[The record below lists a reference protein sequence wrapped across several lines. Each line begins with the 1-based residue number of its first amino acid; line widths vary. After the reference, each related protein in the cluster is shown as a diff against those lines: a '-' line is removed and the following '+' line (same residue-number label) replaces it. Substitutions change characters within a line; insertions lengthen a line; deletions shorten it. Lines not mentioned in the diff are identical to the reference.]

1 MPSRRLPRRART
13 LRPWRTSLPALITL
27 CVASGAHAAAD
38 DRAPAAPAAAASS
51 ATPMPALPPTERE
64 LPAISVRASAT
75 ADPTVGYQPRTSSI
89 AGGDDRALKDI
100 PQSVAVVSSSV
111 MQDQQ
116 ARSLDDVLGNIS
128 GVTQTNTLGGTRDA
142 FIKRGFG
149 SNNDGSV
156 LVDGVRTPVLHSY
169 LATIDRVEVLKGPA
183 SLLYGMQDPGGVINL
198 VTRKPEDTFG
208 GSISASRTSHG
219 GSSAQFDLTGPL
231 GQPGQVAG
239 GTLAFRLTG
248 EYDTSRYWR
257 SFGRERD
264 ALIAPALSWH
274 DANTSIDVSYQYV
287 DYTTPFDRGTV
298 LVNGRP
304 DDALRYRRYEEAWAQ
319 SSGIQ
324 ETLRARIEHRF
335 SDAWRV
341 RATYGWG
348 RDRYAQNITR
358 ATAFNST
365 TGAMTR
371 SADANL
377 GRNDADQIATLGL
390 LGNLTL
396 AGMRHALYVGG
407 EYERQRSF
415 RGDTIRGA
423 ATRGFDLYDPVYGL
437 LAPGGT
443 VNAKQSDSLSKV
455 HTYSM
460 IVQDSVKLTDR
471 LTAVAGLRWEDWQ
484 QESGMGRP
492 FVFADRSHGNVW
504 LPQFGLAYALTPSL
518 TAYANVSRS
527 FKPNV
532 ASNVTS
538 PLAPE
543 FGRVLEAGLKFSLK
557 PGITGTLAAYQ
568 IDKRNVAVTVGDIT
582 STIGTARSRGI
593 ELDVAGQITRHL
605 SLIGSYAYTNA
616 NDRDSNTPLVN
627 VARHTG
633 SLFAVYDTALANLPG
648 RWRFGGGARLVGAR
662 PGDTANSFT
671 LPGYVTVDAFAA
683 YETTIGKFPTR
694 IQLNVKNL
702 LDKTYYPSSNSNLI
716 VAVGEPRLV
725 TLTTTVSF

>member
-1 MPSRRLPRRART
+1 MPVRRTPRRTRAF
-13 LRPWRTSLPALITL
+13 RPLHASLPALITF
-27 CVASGAHAAAD
+27 CVASGAHAAAGD
-38 DRAPAAPAAAASS
+38 TAGADAPPAAPA
-51 ATPMPALPPTERE
+51 LPT
-64 LPAISVRASAT
+64 INVNASAV
-75 ADPTVGYQPRTSSI
+75 ADPTIGYQPRITSI
-89 AGGDDRALKDI
+89 AGAQDTPLEKI

-198 VTRKPEDTFG
+198 VTRKPEHTFG
-208 GSISASRTSHG
+208 GSISAARTSHG
-219 GSSAQFDLTGPL
+219 GAGATFDFTGPL
-231 GQPGQVAG
+231 GKPGQVAG

-257 SFGRERD
+257 TFGRQRD

-287 DYTTPFDRGTV
+287 DYATPFDRGTA
-298 LVNGRP
+298 LVNGRL
-304 DDALRYRRYEEAWAQ
+304 DDSLRYRRYEEAWSQ

-324 ETLRARIEHRF
+324 ETFRARIEHRL
-335 SDAWRV
+335 SDAWRL

-348 RDRYAQNITR
+348 RDRYAQTITR
-358 ATAFNST
+358 ATSLNGA
-365 TGAMTR
+365 TGAMMR
-371 SADANL
+371 SSDANL
-377 GRNDADQIATLGL
+377 GRNDSDQIATLGL
-390 LGNLTL
+390 LGNVTL
-396 AGMRHALYVGG
+396 AGMKHALYVGG

-415 RGDTIRGA
+415 RGDTIRGK
-423 ATRGFDLYDPVYGL
+423 ATPGFNLFDPVYGL

-443 VNAKQSDSLSKV
+443 PNRAQSDSLSKV
-455 HTYSM
+455 HAYS
-460 IVQDSVKLTDR
+460 IVLQDSVNLTER

-492 FVFADRSHGNVW
+492 FVYADRSHGNVW
-504 LPQFGLAYALTPSL
+504 LPQFGLAYAITPSL

-527 FKPNV
+527 FKTNV
-532 ASNVTS
+532 SSNAAA

-543 FGRVLEAGLKFSLK
+543 SGRVVEAGLKF
-557 PGITGTLAAYQ
+557 GVARAITGTLAVYQ
-568 IDKRNVAVTVGDIT
+568 IDKRNVAVTVDNVT
-582 STIGTARSRGI
+582 STIGAARSRGV
-593 ELDVAGQITRHL
+593 ELDVAGQLTRHW
-605 SLIGSYAYTNA
+605 SVIGSYAYTNA
-616 NDRDSNTPLVN
+616 NDREANLPLIN

-648 RWRFGGGARLVGAR
+648 RWRFGGGARFVGAR
-662 PGDTANSFT
+662 PGDTANRFT

-694 IQLNVKNL
+694 FQLNVKNL

-725 TLTTTVSF
+725 TFTTTVSF

>member
-1 MPSRRLPRRART
+1 MPVRRTTRRARAF
-13 LRPWRTSLPALITL
+13 RPLHASLPTLITF
-27 CVASGAHAAAD
+27 CIASGAHAGTDDTAGAD
-38 DRAPAAPAAAASS
+38 APPAAPA
-51 ATPMPALPPTERE
+51 LPT
-64 LPAISVRASAT
+64 ISVNASAV
-75 ADPTVGYQPRTSSI
+75 ADPTIGYQPRTTSI
-89 AGGDDRALKDI
+89 AGAQDTPLEKI

-208 GSISASRTSHG
+208 GAISATRTSHG
-219 GSSAQFDLTGPL
+219 GAGATFDLTGPL
-231 GQPGQVAG
+231 GKPGQIAG

-257 SFGRERD
+257 TFGRQRD

-287 DYTTPFDRGTV
+287 DYTTPFDRGTA
-298 LVNGRP
+298 LVNGRL
-304 DDALRYRRYEEAWAQ
+304 DDSLRYRRYEEAWSQ

-324 ETLRARIEHRF
+324 ETFRARVEHRL
-335 SDAWRV
+335 SDAWRL

-348 RDRYAQNITR
+348 RDRYAQTITR
-358 ATAFNST
+358 ATSLNGA
-365 TGAMTR
+365 TGAMMR
-371 SADANL
+371 SSDANL
-377 GRNDADQIATLGL
+377 GRNDSDQIATLGL
-390 LGNLTL
+390 LGNVTL
-396 AGMRHALYVGG
+396 AGMKHALYVGG

-415 RGDTIRGA
+415 RGDTIRGK
-423 ATRGFDLYDPVYGL
+423 ATPGFNLFDPVYGL

-443 VNAKQSDSLSKV
+443 PNRAQSDSLSKV
-455 HTYSM
+455 HAYS
-460 IVQDSVKLTDR
+460 IVLQDSVNLTER

-492 FVFADRSHGNVW
+492 FVYADRSHGNVW
-504 LPQFGLAYALTPSL
+504 LPQFGLAYAITPSL

-527 FKPNV
+527 FKTNV
-532 ASNVTS
+532 SSNAAA

-543 FGRVLEAGLKFSLK
+543 SGRVVEAGLKFSVARA
-557 PGITGTLAAYQ
+557 ITGTLAVYQ
-568 IDKRNVAVTVGDIT
+568 IDKRNVAVTVDNVT
-582 STIGTARSRGI
+582 STIGAARSRGV
-593 ELDVAGQITRHL
+593 ELDVAGQLTRHW
-605 SLIGSYAYTNA
+605 SVIGSYAYTNA
-616 NDRDSNTPLVN
+616 NDREANLPLIN

-648 RWRFGGGARLVGAR
+648 RWRFGGGARFVGAR
-662 PGDTANSFT
+662 PGDTANRFT

-694 IQLNVKNL
+694 FQLNVKNL

-725 TLTTTVSF
+725 TFTTTVSF

>member
-1 MPSRRLPRRART
+1 MPSRRTPRRART

-27 CVASGAHAAAD
+27 CVASGTHASAAERAD
-38 DRAPAAPAAAASS
+38 DERVAAAS
-51 ATPMPALPPTERE
+51 TPAPPAARE
-64 LPAISVRASAT
+64 LPAISVSASAT
-75 ADPTVGYQPRTSSI
+75 ADPTVGYQPRTTSI
-89 AGGDDRALKDI
+89 AGGDTRSIKEI

-116 ARSLDDVLGNIS
+116 ARTLDDVLGNIS

-219 GSSAQFDLTGPL
+219 GSSATFDLTGPV
-231 GQPGQVAG
+231 GHPGQVAG

-248 EYDTSRYWR
+248 QYDTSRYWR
-257 SFGRERD
+257 SFGRQRD

-298 LVNGRP
+298 LVNGQL
-304 DDALRYRRYEEAWAQ
+304 DDALRYRRYEEAWSQ
-319 SSGIQ
+319 STGIQ
-324 ETLRARIEHRF
+324 ETLRARVEHRF

-348 RDRYAQNITR
+348 RDRYDQYITR
-358 ATAFNST
+358 ATTFNST
-365 TGAMTR
+365 TGALTR
-371 SADANL
+371 SSDANL
-377 GRNDADQIATLGL
+377 GRNDSDQIATLGL
-390 LGNLTL
+390 LGNVTL
-396 AGMRHALYVGG
+396 AGMHHAIYIGG

-415 RGDTIRGA
+415 RGDTIRGK
-423 ATRGFDLYDPVYGL
+423 ATKGFNLYDPVYDL
-437 LAPGGT
+437 LAPGGIP
-443 VNAKQSDSLSKV
+443 NPKQSDSRSVV
-455 HTYSM
+455 HAYST

-471 LTAVAGLRWEDWQ
+471 LTAVGGLRWENWQ

-492 FVFADRSHGNVW
+492 FVFADRSRGTVW
-504 LPQFGLAYALTPSL
+504 LPQFGLAYALTPAL

-532 ASNVTS
+532 ATNVAA

-543 FGRVLEAGLKFSLK
+543 YGRVLEAGLKFSLK
-557 PGITGTLAAYQ
+557 QAITGTLAVYQ
-568 IDKRNVAVTVGDIT
+568 IDKRNVAVTVGDLT

-605 SLIGSYAYTNA
+605 SVIGSYAYTNA
-616 NDRDSNTPLVN
+616 TDRDSNTPLTN

-633 SLFAVYDTALANLPG
+633 SLFAVYDTAIANLPG
-648 RWRFGGGARLVGAR
+648 RWRFGGGARLVGTR
-662 PGDTANSFT
+662 SGDTANSFT

-694 IQLNVKNL
+694 FQLNVKNL
-702 LDKTYYPSSNSNLI
+702 LDKTYYPSSNNNLI
-716 VAVGEPRLV
+716 IAVGEPRLV

>member
-1 MPSRRLPRRART
+1 MPSRRTPRRART
-13 LRPWRTSLPALITL
+13 LRPWRASLPALITL
-27 CVASGAHAAAD
+27 CVASGAHADAEPAQAAS
-38 DRAPAAPAAAASS
+38 APAPASVS
-51 ATPMPALPPTERE
+51 PPERE
-64 LPAISVRASAT
+64 LPTISVNASAA

-89 AGGDDRALKDI
+89 AGGDARPIKEI
-100 PQSVAVVSSSV
+100 PQAVAVVSSSV

-128 GVTQTNTLGGTRDA
+128 GITQTNTLGGTRDA

-198 VTRKPEDTFG
+198 ITRKPEDTFG

-231 GQPGQVAG
+231 GKPGQVAG

-257 SFGRERD
+257 SFGRERN

-287 DYTTPFDRGTV
+287 DYTMPFDRGTV
-298 LVNGRP
+298 LVNGHP
-304 DDALRYRRYEEAWAQ
+304 DDALRYRRYDEPWAQ

-324 ETLRARIEHRF
+324 ETLRARVEHRF

-348 RDRYAQNITR
+348 RDRYDQYIAR
-358 ATAFNST
+358 GTAFNSA

-371 SADANL
+371 TADANL
-377 GRNDADQIATLGL
+377 GRNDSDQIATLGL

-396 AGMRHALYVGG
+396 AGMNHALYIGG

-415 RGDTIRGA
+415 RGDTIRGKA
-423 ATRGFDLYDPVYGL
+423 IKGFDLYDPVYGL

-443 VNAKQSDSLSKV
+443 PSAKQSDSLSKV

-460 IVQDSVKLTDR
+460 IVQDSVKITDR
-471 LTAVAGLRWEDWQ
+471 LTAVGGLRWEDWQ

-492 FVFADRSHGNVW
+492 FAFADRSHGNVW

-527 FKPNV
+527 FKANV

-543 FGRVLEAGLKFSLK
+543 FGRVLEAGLKFNLK

-568 IDKRNVAVTVGDIT
+568 IDKRNVAVTVDDIT

-616 NDRDSNTPLVN
+616 NDRDSNTSLVN

-633 SLFAVYDTALANLPG
+633 SLFAVYDTAIANLPG

>member
-1 MPSRRLPRRART
+1 M
-13 LRPWRTSLPALITL
+13 RPWRTSLPALITL
-27 CVASGAHAAAD
+27 CVASNAHASTG
-38 DRAPAAPAAAASS
+38 DRTDTEPPATASIS
-51 ATPMPALPPTERE
+51 ATPAGRE
-64 LPAISVRASAT
+64 LPTISVNASA
-75 ADPTVGYQPRTSSI
+75 AVDPTIGYQPRTSSI
-89 AGGDDRALKDI
+89 AGGSDRPLKEI

-116 ARSLDDVLGNIS
+116 TRSLDDVLGNIS

-142 FIKRGFG
+142 FTKRGFG

-208 GSISASRTSHG
+208 GSLSASHTSHG

-231 GQPGQVAG
+231 GKPGQVAG

-257 SFGRERD
+257 SFGRQRD

-298 LVNGRP
+298 LVNGQL
-304 DDALRYRRYEEAWAQ
+304 DDALRYRRYEEAWSQ

-335 SDAWRV
+335 SDTWRM

-348 RDRYAQNITR
+348 RDRYDQTITR
-358 ATAFNST
+358 ATAFNSR
-365 TGAMTR
+365 TGALTR
-371 SADANL
+371 SSDANL
-377 GRNDADQIATLGL
+377 GRNDSDQIATLGL
-390 LGNLTL
+390 LGNVTL
-396 AGMRHALYVGG
+396 AGMNHALYIGG

-415 RGDTIRGA
+415 RGDTIRGK
-423 ATRGFDLYDPVYGL
+423 ATTGFNLYDPVYGL
-437 LAPGGT
+437 LAPGG
-443 VNAKQSDSLSKV
+443 VPNPKQSDSRSVV
-455 HTYSM
+455 HAYSM

-471 LTAVAGLRWEDWQ
+471 LTAVGGLRWEDWQ

-504 LPQFGLAYALTPSL
+504 LPQFGLAYALTPAL

-532 ASNVTS
+532 ASNVAA

-543 FGRVLEAGLKFSLK
+543 YGRVVEAGLKFSLN

-568 IDKRNVAVTVGDIT
+568 IDKRNVAVTVGDLT
-582 STIGTARSRGI
+582 STIGAARSRGI

-605 SLIGSYAYTNA
+605 SVIGSYAYTNA
-616 NDRDSNTPLVN
+616 TDRDSNTSLVN
-627 VARHTG
+627 VAHHTG
-633 SLFAVYDTALANLPG
+633 SLFAVYDTAIANLPG

-694 IQLNVKNL
+694 FQLNVKNL
-702 LDKTYYPSSNSNLI
+702 LDKTYYPSSNNNLI

>member
-1 MPSRRLPRRART
+1 MPVRRTTRRARAF
-13 LRPWRTSLPALITL
+13 RPLHASLPALITF
-27 CVASGAHAAAD
+27 CIASGAHAGTDDTAGAD
-38 DRAPAAPAAAASS
+38 APPAAPA
-51 ATPMPALPPTERE
+51 LPT
-64 LPAISVRASAT
+64 ISVNASAV
-75 ADPTVGYQPRTSSI
+75 ADPTIGYQPRTTSI
-89 AGGDDRALKDI
+89 AGAQDTPLEKI

-142 FIKRGFG
+142 LIKRGFG

-208 GSISASRTSHG
+208 GSISATRTSHG
-219 GSSAQFDLTGPL
+219 GAGATFDLTGPL
-231 GQPGQVAG
+231 GKPGQIAG

-257 SFGRERD
+257 TFGRQRD

-287 DYTTPFDRGTV
+287 DYTTPFDRGTA
-298 LVNGRP
+298 LVNGRL
-304 DDALRYRRYEEAWAQ
+304 DDSLRYRRYEEAWSQ

-324 ETLRARIEHRF
+324 ETFRARVEHRL
-335 SDAWRV
+335 SDAWRL

-348 RDRYAQNITR
+348 RDRYAQTITR
-358 ATAFNST
+358 ATSLNGA
-365 TGAMTR
+365 TGAMMR
-371 SADANL
+371 SSDANL
-377 GRNDADQIATLGL
+377 GRNDSDQIATLGL
-390 LGNLTL
+390 LGNVTL
-396 AGMRHALYVGG
+396 AGMKHALYVGG

-415 RGDTIRGA
+415 RGDTIRGK
-423 ATRGFDLYDPVYGL
+423 ATPGFNLFDPVYGG

-443 VNAKQSDSLSKV
+443 PSKTQSDSLSKV
-455 HTYSM
+455 HAYS
-460 IVQDSVKLTDR
+460 IVLQDSVNLTER

-492 FVFADRSHGNVW
+492 FVYADRSHGNVW
-504 LPQFGLAYALTPSL
+504 LPQFGLAYAITPSL

-527 FKPNV
+527 FKTNV
-532 ASNVTS
+532 SSNAAA

-543 FGRVLEAGLKFSLK
+543 SGRVVEAGLKFNVARA
-557 PGITGTLAAYQ
+557 ITGTLAVYQ
-568 IDKRNVAVTVGDIT
+568 IDKRNVAVTVDNVT
-582 STIGTARSRGI
+582 STIGAARSRGV
-593 ELDVAGQITRHL
+593 ELDVAGQLTRHW
-605 SLIGSYAYTNA
+605 SVIGSYAYTNA
-616 NDRDSNTPLVN
+616 NDREANLPLIN

-648 RWRFGGGARLVGAR
+648 RWRFGGGARFVGAR
-662 PGDTANSFT
+662 PGDTANRFT

-694 IQLNVKNL
+694 FQLNVKNL

-725 TLTTTVSF
+725 TFTTTVSF

>member
-1 MPSRRLPRRART
+1 MPVRRTPRRARAF
-13 LRPWRTSLPALITL
+13 RPLHASLPALITF
-27 CVASGAHAAAD
+27 CIASGAHAGTDDTAGAD
-38 DRAPAAPAAAASS
+38 APPAAPA
-51 ATPMPALPPTERE
+51 LPT
-64 LPAISVRASAT
+64 ISVNASAV
-75 ADPTVGYQPRTSSI
+75 ADPTIGYQPRTTSI
-89 AGGDDRALKDI
+89 AGAQDTPLEKI

-208 GSISASRTSHG
+208 GAISATRTSHG
-219 GSSAQFDLTGPL
+219 GAGATFDLTGPL
-231 GQPGQVAG
+231 GKPGQVAG

-257 SFGRERD
+257 TFGRQRD

-287 DYTTPFDRGTV
+287 DYTTPFDRGTA
-298 LVNGRP
+298 LVNGRL
-304 DDALRYRRYEEAWAQ
+304 DDSLRYRRYEEAWSQ

-324 ETLRARIEHRF
+324 ETFRARVEHRL
-335 SDAWRV
+335 SDAWRL

-348 RDRYAQNITR
+348 RDRYAQTITR
-358 ATAFNST
+358 ATSLNGA
-365 TGAMTR
+365 TGAMMR
-371 SADANL
+371 SSDANL
-377 GRNDADQIATLGL
+377 GRNDSDQIATLGL
-390 LGNLTL
+390 LGNVTL
-396 AGMRHALYVGG
+396 AGMKHALYVGG

-415 RGDTIRGA
+415 RGDTIRGK
-423 ATRGFDLYDPVYGL
+423 ATPGFNLFDPVYGL

-443 VNAKQSDSLSKV
+443 PSKTQSDSLSKV
-455 HTYSM
+455 HAYS
-460 IVQDSVKLTDR
+460 IVLQDSVNLTER

-492 FVFADRSHGNVW
+492 FVYADRSHGNVW
-504 LPQFGLAYALTPSL
+504 LPQFGLAYAITPSL

-527 FKPNV
+527 FKTNV
-532 ASNVTS
+532 SSNAAA

-543 FGRVLEAGLKFSLK
+543 SGRVVEAGLKFNVARA
-557 PGITGTLAAYQ
+557 ITGTLAVYQ
-568 IDKRNVAVTVGDIT
+568 IDKRNVAVTVDNVT
-582 STIGTARSRGI
+582 STIGAARSRGV
-593 ELDVAGQITRHL
+593 ELDVAGQLTRHW
-605 SLIGSYAYTNA
+605 SVIGSYAYTNA
-616 NDRDSNTPLVN
+616 NDREANLPLIN

-648 RWRFGGGARLVGAR
+648 RWRFGGGARFVGAR
-662 PGDTANSFT
+662 PGDTANRFT

-694 IQLNVKNL
+694 FQLNVKNL

-725 TLTTTVSF
+725 TFTTTVSF

>member
-1 MPSRRLPRRART
+1 MPVRRTPRRTRAF
-13 LRPWRTSLPALITL
+13 RPLHASLPTLITF
-27 CVASGAHAAAD
+27 CIASGAHAATDDTAGAD
-38 DRAPAAPAAAASS
+38 APPAAPA
-51 ATPMPALPPTERE
+51 LPT
-64 LPAISVRASAT
+64 INVNASAV
-75 ADPTVGYQPRTSSI
+75 ADPTIGYQPRTTSI
-89 AGGDDRALKDI
+89 AGAQDTPLEKI

-208 GSISASRTSHG
+208 GSISATRTSHG
-219 GSSAQFDLTGPL
+219 GAGATFDLTGPL
-231 GQPGQVAG
+231 GKPGQVAG

-257 SFGRERD
+257 TFGRQRD

-287 DYTTPFDRGTV
+287 DYTTPFDRGTA
-298 LVNGRP
+298 LVNGRL
-304 DDALRYRRYEEAWAQ
+304 DDSLRYRRYEEAWSQ

-324 ETLRARIEHRF
+324 ETFRARVEHRL
-335 SDAWRV
+335 SDAWRL

-348 RDRYAQNITR
+348 RDRYAQTITR
-358 ATAFNST
+358 ATSLNGA
-365 TGAMTR
+365 TGAMMR
-371 SADANL
+371 SSDANL
-377 GRNDADQIATLGL
+377 GRNDSDQIATLGL
-390 LGNLTL
+390 LGNVTL
-396 AGMRHALYVGG
+396 AGMKHALYVGG

-415 RGDTIRGA
+415 RGDTIRGKA
-423 ATRGFDLYDPVYGL
+423 APGFNLFDPVYDL

-443 VNAKQSDSLSKV
+443 PSKTQSDSLSKV
-455 HTYSM
+455 HAYS
-460 IVQDSVKLTDR
+460 IVLQDSVNLTER

-492 FVFADRSHGNVW
+492 FVYADRSHGNVW
-504 LPQFGLAYALTPSL
+504 LPQFGLAYAITPSL

-527 FKPNV
+527 FKTNV
-532 ASNVTS
+532 SSNAAA

-543 FGRVLEAGLKFSLK
+543 SGRVVEAGLKFSVARA
-557 PGITGTLAAYQ
+557 ITGTLAVYQ
-568 IDKRNVAVTVGDIT
+568 IDKRNVAVTIDNVT
-582 STIGTARSRGI
+582 STIGAARSRGV
-593 ELDVAGQITRHL
+593 ELDVAGQLTRHW
-605 SLIGSYAYTNA
+605 SVIGSYAYTNA
-616 NDRDSNTPLVN
+616 NDREANLPLIN

-648 RWRFGGGARLVGAR
+648 RWRFGGGARFVGAR
-662 PGDTANSFT
+662 PGDTANRFT

-694 IQLNVKNL
+694 FQLNVKNL

-725 TLTTTVSF
+725 TFTTTVSF

>member
-1 MPSRRLPRRART
+1 MPVRRTTRRARAF
-13 LRPWRTSLPALITL
+13 RPLHASLPTLITF
-27 CVASGAHAAAD
+27 CIASGAHAGTDDTAGAD
-38 DRAPAAPAAAASS
+38 APPAAPA
-51 ATPMPALPPTERE
+51 LPT
-64 LPAISVRASAT
+64 ISVNASAV
-75 ADPTVGYQPRTSSI
+75 ADPTIGYQPRTTSI
-89 AGGDDRALKDI
+89 AGAQDTPLEKI

-208 GSISASRTSHG
+208 GAISATRTSHG
-219 GSSAQFDLTGPL
+219 GAGATFDLTGPL
-231 GQPGQVAG
+231 GKPGQVAG

-257 SFGRERD
+257 TFGRQRD

-287 DYTTPFDRGTV
+287 DYTTPFDRGTA
-298 LVNGRP
+298 LVNGRL
-304 DDALRYRRYEEAWAQ
+304 DDSLRYRRYEEAWSQ

-324 ETLRARIEHRF
+324 ETFRARVEHRL
-335 SDAWRV
+335 SDAWRL

-348 RDRYAQNITR
+348 RDRYAQTITR
-358 ATAFNST
+358 ATSLNGA
-365 TGAMTR
+365 TGAMMR
-371 SADANL
+371 SSDANL
-377 GRNDADQIATLGL
+377 GRNDSDQIATLGL
-390 LGNLTL
+390 LGNVTL
-396 AGMRHALYVGG
+396 AGMKHALYVGG

-415 RGDTIRGA
+415 RGDTMRGK
-423 ATRGFDLYDPVYGL
+423 ATPGFNLFDPVYGL

-443 VNAKQSDSLSKV
+443 PSKTQSDSLSKV
-455 HTYSM
+455 HAYS
-460 IVQDSVKLTDR
+460 IVLQDSVNLTER

-492 FVFADRSHGNVW
+492 FVYADRSHGNVW
-504 LPQFGLAYALTPSL
+504 LPQFGLAYAITPSL

-527 FKPNV
+527 FKTNV
-532 ASNVTS
+532 SSNAAA

-543 FGRVLEAGLKFSLK
+543 SGRVVEAGLKFNVARA
-557 PGITGTLAAYQ
+557 ITGTLAVYQ
-568 IDKRNVAVTVGDIT
+568 IDKRNVAVTVDNVT
-582 STIGTARSRGI
+582 STIGAARSRGV
-593 ELDVAGQITRHL
+593 ELDVAGQLTRHW
-605 SLIGSYAYTNA
+605 SVIGSYAYTNA
-616 NDRDSNTPLVN
+616 NDREANLPLIN

-648 RWRFGGGARLVGAR
+648 RWRFGGGARFVGAR
-662 PGDTANSFT
+662 PGDTANRFT

-694 IQLNVKNL
+694 FQLNVKNL

-725 TLTTTVSF
+725 TFTTTVSF

>member
-1 MPSRRLPRRART
+1 MPVRRTSRRTRAF
-13 LRPWRTSLPALITL
+13 RPLHASLPTLITF
-27 CVASGAHAAAD
+27 CVASGAHAAAGAAGTD
-38 DRAPAAPAAAASS
+38 APPAAPA
-51 ATPMPALPPTERE
+51 LPT
-64 LPAISVRASAT
+64 INVNASAV
-75 ADPTVGYQPRTSSI
+75 ADPTIGYQPRTTSI
-89 AGGDDRALKDI
+89 AGAQDTPLEKI

-208 GSISASRTSHG
+208 GAISATRTSHG
-219 GSSAQFDLTGPL
+219 GAGATFDLTGPL
-231 GQPGQVAG
+231 GKPGQVAG

-257 SFGRERD
+257 TFGRQRD

-287 DYTTPFDRGTV
+287 DYTTPFDRGTA
-298 LVNGRP
+298 LVNGRL
-304 DDALRYRRYEEAWAQ
+304 DDSLRYRRYEEAWSQ

-324 ETLRARIEHRF
+324 ETFRARVEHRL
-335 SDAWRV
+335 SDAWRL

-348 RDRYAQNITR
+348 RDRYAQTITR
-358 ATAFNST
+358 ATSLNGA
-365 TGAMTR
+365 TGAMMR
-371 SADANL
+371 SSDANL
-377 GRNDADQIATLGL
+377 GRNDSDQIATLGL
-390 LGNLTL
+390 LGNVTL
-396 AGMRHALYVGG
+396 AGMKHALYVGG

-415 RGDTIRGA
+415 RGDTIRGKA
-423 ATRGFDLYDPVYGL
+423 APGFNLFDPVYGL
-437 LAPGGT
+437 LAPGGAPSKT
-443 VNAKQSDSLSKV
+443 QSDSLSKV
-455 HTYSM
+455 RAYS
-460 IVQDSVKLTDR
+460 IVLQDSVNLTER

-492 FVFADRSHGNVW
+492 FVYADRSHGNVW
-504 LPQFGLAYALTPSL
+504 LPQFGLAYAITPSL

-527 FKPNV
+527 FKTNV
-532 ASNVTS
+532 SSNAAA

-543 FGRVLEAGLKFSLK
+543 SGRVVEAGLKFNVARA
-557 PGITGTLAAYQ
+557 ITGTLAVYQ
-568 IDKRNVAVTVGDIT
+568 IDKRNVAVTVDNVT
-582 STIGTARSRGI
+582 STIGAARSRGV
-593 ELDVAGQITRHL
+593 ELDVAGQLTRHW
-605 SLIGSYAYTNA
+605 SVIGSYAYTNA
-616 NDRDSNTPLVN
+616 NDREANLPLIN

-648 RWRFGGGARLVGAR
+648 RWRFGGGARFVGAR
-662 PGDTANSFT
+662 PGDTANRFT

-694 IQLNVKNL
+694 FQLNVKNL

-725 TLTTTVSF
+725 TFTTTVSF

>member
-1 MPSRRLPRRART
+1 M
-13 LRPWRTSLPALITL
+13 RPWRTSLPALITL
-27 CVASGAHAAAD
+27 CVASGAHASTG
-38 DRAPAAPAAAASS
+38 DRTDTEPPATASTS
-51 ATPMPALPPTERE
+51 ATPAGRE
-64 LPAISVRASAT
+64 LPTISVNASA
-75 ADPTVGYQPRTSSI
+75 AVDPTIGYQPRTSSI
-89 AGGDDRALKDI
+89 AGGSNRPLKEI

-142 FIKRGFG
+142 FTKRGFG

-208 GSISASRTSHG
+208 GSLSASHTSHG

-231 GQPGQVAG
+231 GKPGQVAG

-257 SFGRERD
+257 SFGRQRD

-298 LVNGRP
+298 LVNGQL
-304 DDALRYRRYEEAWAQ
+304 DDALRYRRYEEAWSQ

-335 SDAWRV
+335 SDAWRM

-348 RDRYAQNITR
+348 RDRYDQTITR
-358 ATAFNST
+358 ATAFNSR
-365 TGAMTR
+365 TGALTR
-371 SADANL
+371 SSDANL
-377 GRNDADQIATLGL
+377 GRNDSDQIATLGL
-390 LGNLTL
+390 LGNVTL
-396 AGMRHALYVGG
+396 AGMNHALYIGG

-415 RGDTIRGA
+415 RGDTIRGK
-423 ATRGFDLYDPVYGL
+423 ATTGFNLYDPVYGL
-437 LAPGGT
+437 LAPGG
-443 VNAKQSDSLSKV
+443 VPNPKQSDSRSVV
-455 HTYSM
+455 HAYSM
-460 IVQDSVKLTDR
+460 IAQDSVKLTDR
-471 LTAVAGLRWEDWQ
+471 LTAVGGLRWEDWQ

-504 LPQFGLAYALTPSL
+504 LPQFGLAYALTPAL

-532 ASNVTS
+532 ASNVAA

-543 FGRVLEAGLKFSLK
+543 YGRVVEAGLKFSLK

-568 IDKRNVAVTVGDIT
+568 IDKRNVAVTVGDLT

-605 SLIGSYAYTNA
+605 SVIGSYAYTNA
-616 NDRDSNTPLVN
+616 TDRDSNTSLVN
-627 VARHTG
+627 VAHHTG
-633 SLFAVYDTALANLPG
+633 SLFAVYDTAIANLPG

-694 IQLNVKNL
+694 FQLNVKNL
-702 LDKTYYPSSNSNLI
+702 LDKTYYPSSNNNLI

>member
-1 MPSRRLPRRART
+1 MPVRRTSRRTRAF
-13 LRPWRTSLPALITL
+13 RPLHASLPTLITF
-27 CVASGAHAAAD
+27 CVASGAHAAAGAAGTD
-38 DRAPAAPAAAASS
+38 APPAAPA
-51 ATPMPALPPTERE
+51 LPT
-64 LPAISVRASAT
+64 INVNASAV
-75 ADPTVGYQPRTSSI
+75 ADPTIGYQPRTTSI
-89 AGGDDRALKDI
+89 AGAQDTPLEKI

-156 LVDGVRTPVLHSY
+156 LVDGVRTPVLRSY

-208 GSISASRTSHG
+208 GSISATRTSHG
-219 GSSAQFDLTGPL
+219 GAGATFDLTGPL
-231 GQPGQVAG
+231 GKPGQVAG

-257 SFGRERD
+257 TFGRQRD
-264 ALIAPALSWH
+264 ALIAPALLWH

-287 DYTTPFDRGTV
+287 DYTTPFDRGTA
-298 LVNGRP
+298 LVNGRL
-304 DDALRYRRYEEAWAQ
+304 DDSLRYRRYEEAWSQ

-324 ETLRARIEHRF
+324 ETFRARVEHRL
-335 SDAWRV
+335 SDAWRL

-348 RDRYAQNITR
+348 RDRYAQTITR
-358 ATAFNST
+358 ATSLNGA
-365 TGAMTR
+365 TGAMMR
-371 SADANL
+371 SSDANL
-377 GRNDADQIATLGL
+377 GRNDSDQIATLGL
-390 LGNLTL
+390 LGNVTL
-396 AGMRHALYVGG
+396 AGMKHALYVGG

-415 RGDTIRGA
+415 RGDTMRGK
-423 ATRGFDLYDPVYGL
+423 ATPGFNLFDPVYGL
-437 LAPGGT
+437 LALGGT
-443 VNAKQSDSLSKV
+443 PNRAQSDSLSKV
-455 HTYSM
+455 HAYS
-460 IVQDSVKLTDR
+460 IVLQDSVNLTER

-492 FVFADRSHGNVW
+492 FVYADRSHGNVW
-504 LPQFGLAYALTPSL
+504 LPQFGLAYAITPSL

-527 FKPNV
+527 FKTNV
-532 ASNVTS
+532 SSNAAA

-543 FGRVLEAGLKFSLK
+543 SGRVVEAGLKFNVARA
-557 PGITGTLAAYQ
+557 ITGTLAVYQ
-568 IDKRNVAVTVGDIT
+568 IDKRNVAVTVDNVT
-582 STIGTARSRGI
+582 STIGAARSRGV
-593 ELDVAGQITRHL
+593 ELDVAGQLTRHW
-605 SLIGSYAYTNA
+605 SVIGSYAYTNA
-616 NDRDSNTPLVN
+616 NDREANLPLIN

-648 RWRFGGGARLVGAR
+648 RWRFGGGARFVGAR
-662 PGDTANSFT
+662 PGDTANRFT

-694 IQLNVKNL
+694 FQLNVKNL

-725 TLTTTVSF
+725 TFTTTVSF

>member
-1 MPSRRLPRRART
+1 MPVRRTTRRARAF
-13 LRPWRTSLPALITL
+13 RPLHASLPTLITF
-27 CVASGAHAAAD
+27 CIASGAHAGTDDTAGAD
-38 DRAPAAPAAAASS
+38 APPAAPA
-51 ATPMPALPPTERE
+51 LPT
-64 LPAISVRASAT
+64 ISVNASAV
-75 ADPTVGYQPRTSSI
+75 ADPTIGYQPRTTSI
-89 AGGDDRALKDI
+89 AGAQDTPLEKI

-156 LVDGVRTPVLHSY
+156 LVDGVRTPVLRSY

-208 GSISASRTSHG
+208 GAISATRTSHG
-219 GSSAQFDLTGPL
+219 GAGATFDLTGPL
-231 GQPGQVAG
+231 GKPGQVAG

-257 SFGRERD
+257 TFGRQRD

-287 DYTTPFDRGTV
+287 DYTTPFDRGTA
-298 LVNGRP
+298 LVNGRL
-304 DDALRYRRYEEAWAQ
+304 DDSLRYRRYEEAWSQ

-324 ETLRARIEHRF
+324 ETFRARVEHRL
-335 SDAWRV
+335 SDAWRL

-348 RDRYAQNITR
+348 RDRYAQTITR
-358 ATAFNST
+358 ATSLNGA
-365 TGAMTR
+365 TGAMMR
-371 SADANL
+371 SSDANL
-377 GRNDADQIATLGL
+377 GRNDSDQIATLGL
-390 LGNLTL
+390 LGNVTL
-396 AGMRHALYVGG
+396 AGMKHALYVGG

-415 RGDTIRGA
+415 RGDTMRGK
-423 ATRGFDLYDPVYGL
+423 ATPGFNLFDPVYGL

-443 VNAKQSDSLSKV
+443 PNRAQSDSLSKV
-455 HTYSM
+455 HAYS
-460 IVQDSVKLTDR
+460 IVLQDSVNLTER

-492 FVFADRSHGNVW
+492 FVYADRSHGNVW
-504 LPQFGLAYALTPSL
+504 LPQFGLAYAITPSL

-527 FKPNV
+527 FKTNV
-532 ASNVTS
+532 SSNAAA

-543 FGRVLEAGLKFSLK
+543 SGRVVEAGLKFNVARA
-557 PGITGTLAAYQ
+557 ITGTLAVYQ
-568 IDKRNVAVTVGDIT
+568 IDKRNVAVTVDNVT
-582 STIGTARSRGI
+582 STIGAARSRGV
-593 ELDVAGQITRHL
+593 ELDVAGQLTRHW
-605 SLIGSYAYTNA
+605 SVIGSYAYTNA
-616 NDRDSNTPLVN
+616 NDREANLPLIN

-648 RWRFGGGARLVGAR
+648 RWRFGGGARFVGAR
-662 PGDTANSFT
+662 PGDTANRFT

-694 IQLNVKNL
+694 FQLNVKNL

-725 TLTTTVSF
+725 TFTTTVSF

>member
-1 MPSRRLPRRART
+1 MSFRRPLRRARA
-13 LRPWRTSLPALITL
+13 LRPWRAGLPALITL
-27 CVASGAHAAAD
+27 CVAGGAHAQAQRAAPASAASAAD
-38 DRAPAAPAAAASS
+38 AASPAAPPAA
-51 ATPMPALPPTERE
+51 ERE
-64 LPAISVRASAT
+64 LPAISVSASAV

-100 PQSVAVVSSSV
+100 PQSIAVVSSAV
-111 MQDQQ
+111 MEDQH
-116 ARSLDDVLGNIS
+116 ANSLDDVLGNVS
-128 GVTQTNTLGGTRDA
+128 GITQTNTLGGTRDA

-198 VTRKPEDTFG
+198 VTRKPEAEFG

-231 GQPGQVAG
+231 GKPGQVAG

-274 DANTSIDVSYQYV
+274 DANTSIDVAYQYV

-304 DDALRYRRYEEAWAQ
+304 DDALRYRRYEEAWSQ
-319 SSGIQ
+319 SAGIQ

-348 RDRYAQNITR
+348 RDRYDQHLTR
-358 ATAFNST
+358 ATAFNSK
-365 TGAMTR
+365 TGALTR
-371 SADANL
+371 SSDANL

-396 AGMRHALYVGG
+396 AGMHHALYIGG
-407 EYERQRSF
+407 EYELQRSF
-415 RGDTIRGA
+415 RGDTIRGT
-423 ATRGFDLYDPVYGL
+423 ATKGFDLYDPVYGL

-443 VNAKQSDSLSKV
+443 VSAKQSDSLSKV
-455 HTYSM
+455 HAYSM
-460 IVQDSVKLTDR
+460 IVQDTVKLTER
-471 LTAVAGLRWEDWQ
+471 LTASAGLRWEDWQ

-532 ASNVTS
+532 ASNVAA

-543 FGRVLEAGLKFSLK
+543 FGRVLEAGLKFSMT
-557 PGITGTLAAYQ
+557 PAISGTLAAYQ
-568 IDKRNVAVTVGDIT
+568 IDKRNVAVTVGDLT

-593 ELDVAGQITRHL
+593 ELDVAGQLTRHL

-616 NDRDSNTPLVN
+616 NDRDSNTPLAN

-633 SLFAVYDTALANLPG
+633 SLFAVYDTAIANLPG

-683 YETTIGKFPTR
+683 YETMVGKFPTR

>member
-1 MPSRRLPRRART
+1 MHSRRTPRRART
-13 LRPWRTSLPALITL
+13 LRPWRASLHTLITL
-27 CVASGAHAAAD
+27 CVASGAHAATGD
-38 DRAPAAPAAAASS
+38 DTDAEPAAPASPTARAASS
-51 ATPMPALPPTERE
+51 AERE
-64 LPAISVRASAT
+64 LPAIRVSASAA
-75 ADPTVGYQPRTSSI
+75 ADPTVGYRPRTASI
-89 AGGDDRALKDI
+89 AGAQDTPLEKI

-142 FIKRGFG
+142 FTKRGFG

-208 GSISASRTSHG
+208 GSISATRTSHG
-219 GSSAQFDLTGPL
+219 GNGATFDLTGPL
-231 GQPGQVAG
+231 GKPGQVAG

-248 EYDTSRYWR
+248 EYDTRRYWR
-257 SFGRERD
+257 TFGRQRD

-274 DANTSIDVSYQYV
+274 DADTSIDVSYQYV

-298 LVNGRP
+298 LVNGQL
-304 DDALRYRRYEEAWAQ
+304 DDALRYRRYEEAWSQ

-324 ETLRARIEHRF
+324 ETFRARIEHRL
-335 SDAWRV
+335 SDAWRM

-348 RDRYAQNITR
+348 RDRYEQFITR
-358 ATAFNST
+358 ATAFNSA

-371 SADANL
+371 TSDANL
-377 GRNDADQIATLGL
+377 GRNDSDQIATLGL
-390 LGNLTL
+390 LGNVTL
-396 AGMRHALYVGG
+396 AGIKHAIYIGG

-415 RGDTIRGA
+415 RGDTIRGK
-423 ATRGFDLYDPVYGL
+423 ATSGFNLFDPVYGL

-443 VNAKQSDSLSKV
+443 PNPKQSDSLSKV
-455 HTYSM
+455 HAYSM
-460 IVQDSVKLTDR
+460 IVQDSISLTDR
-471 LTAVAGLRWEDWQ
+471 LTAVGGLRWEDWQ

-492 FVFADRSHGNVW
+492 FVFADRSHGQVW
-504 LPQFGLAYALTPSL
+504 LPQFGLAYAITPSL

-532 ASNVTS
+532 ASNVAA

-543 FGRVLEAGLKFSLK
+543 YGRVVEAGVKFTLK
-557 PGITGTLAAYQ
+557 PAITGTLAVYQ
-568 IDKRNVAVTVGDIT
+568 IDKRNVAVTVGDVT

-593 ELDVAGQITRHL
+593 ELDVAGQLTRHL
-605 SLIGSYAYTNA
+605 SVIGSYAYTNA
-616 NDRDSNTPLVN
+616 TDRDNDTPLMN

-633 SLFAVYDTALANLPG
+633 SLFAVYDTTLANLPG

-683 YETTIGKFPTR
+683 YETTIGKLPTL

-702 LDKTYYPSSNSNLI
+702 LDKTYYPSSNNNLI
-716 VAVGEPRLV
+716 IAVGEPRLV

>member
-38 DRAPAAPAAAASS
+38 DRAPADPAAAAASP
-51 ATPMPALPPTERE
+51 TPMPAVPPTERE

-75 ADPTVGYQPRTSSI
+75 ADPTVGYQPRTSSV
-89 AGGDDRALKDI
+89 AGGDDRAIKDI

-231 GQPGQVAG
+231 GKPGQVAG

-377 GRNDADQIATLGL
+377 GRNDSDQIATLGL

-396 AGMRHALYVGG
+396 AGMNHALYVGG

-415 RGDTIRGA
+415 RGDTIRGT

-443 VNAKQSDSLSKV
+443 VSAKQSDSLSKV

-616 NDRDSNTPLVN
+616 NDRDSNTSLVN

-633 SLFAVYDTALANLPG
+633 SLFAVYDTAIANLPG

-683 YETTIGKFPTR
+683 YETMIGKFPTR

>member
-1 MPSRRLPRRART
+1 MHSRRTPRRART
-13 LRPWRTSLPALITL
+13 LRPWRASLHTLITL
-27 CVASGAHAAAD
+27 CVASGAHAAAGD
-38 DRAPAAPAAAASS
+38 GTEAEPALPASPAARAASS
-51 ATPMPALPPTERE
+51 AERE
-64 LPAISVRASAT
+64 LPAISVSASAA
-75 ADPTVGYQPRTSSI
+75 ADPTTGYRPRTTSI
-89 AGGDDRALKDI
+89 AGAQDAPLEKI

-142 FIKRGFG
+142 FTKRGFG

-198 VTRKPEDTFG
+198 VSRKPGDTFG
-208 GSISASRTSHG
+208 GSISATRTNHG
-219 GSSAQFDLTGPL
+219 GSGATFDLTGPL
-231 GQPGQVAG
+231 GKPGQVAG

-257 SFGRERD
+257 TFGRQRD

-274 DANTSIDVSYQYV
+274 DADTSIDVSYQYV

-298 LVNGRP
+298 LVNGQL
-304 DDALRYRRYEEAWAQ
+304 DDALRYRRYEEAWSQ

-324 ETLRARIEHRF
+324 ETFRARVEHRL
-335 SDAWRV
+335 SDAWRM

-348 RDRYAQNITR
+348 RDRYEQFITR

-365 TGAMTR
+365 TGAMMR
-371 SADANL
+371 SSDANL
-377 GRNDADQIATLGL
+377 GRNDSDQIATLGL
-390 LGNLTL
+390 LGNVTL
-396 AGMRHALYVGG
+396 AGIKHAIYIGG

-415 RGDTIRGA
+415 RGDTVRGKA
-423 ATRGFDLYDPVYGL
+423 IAGFNLFDPMYGL

-443 VNAKQSDSLSKV
+443 PDPKQSDSLSKV
-455 HTYSM
+455 HAYSM
-460 IVQDSVKLTDR
+460 VVQDSISLTDR
-471 LTAVAGLRWEDWQ
+471 LTAVGGLRWEDWQ
-484 QESGMGRP
+484 QESGKGRP
-492 FVFADRSHGNVW
+492 FVFADRSHGQVW
-504 LPQFGLAYALTPSL
+504 LPQFGLAYAITPSL

-532 ASNVTS
+532 ASNVAA

-543 FGRVLEAGLKFSLK
+543 YGRVLEAGVKFTLK
-557 PGITGTLAAYQ
+557 PAITGTLAVYQ
-568 IDKRNVAVTVGDIT
+568 IDKRNVAVTVGEVT

-593 ELDVAGQITRHL
+593 ELDVAGQLTRHL
-605 SLIGSYAYTNA
+605 SVIGSYAYTNA
-616 NDRDSNTPLVN
+616 TDRDSDTPLMN

-633 SLFAVYDTALANLPG
+633 SLFAVYDTTLANLPG

-702 LDKTYYPSSNSNLI
+702 LDKTYYPSSNNNLI
-716 VAVGEPRLV
+716 IAVGEPRLV

>member
-1 MPSRRLPRRART
+1 MPVRRTSRRTRAF
-13 LRPWRTSLPALITL
+13 RPLHASLPTLITF
-27 CVASGAHAAAD
+27 CVASGAHAAAGAAGTD
-38 DRAPAAPAAAASS
+38 APPAAPA
-51 ATPMPALPPTERE
+51 LPT
-64 LPAISVRASAT
+64 INVNASAV
-75 ADPTVGYQPRTSSI
+75 ADPTIGYQPRTTSI
-89 AGGDDRALKDI
+89 AGAQDTPLEKI

-208 GSISASRTSHG
+208 GSISATRTSHG
-219 GSSAQFDLTGPL
+219 GAGATFDLTGPL
-231 GQPGQVAG
+231 GKPGQVAG

-257 SFGRERD
+257 TFGRQRD

-287 DYTTPFDRGTV
+287 DYTTPFDRGTA
-298 LVNGRP
+298 LVNGRL
-304 DDALRYRRYEEAWAQ
+304 DDSLRYRRYEEAWSQ

-324 ETLRARIEHRF
+324 ETFRARVEHRL
-335 SDAWRV
+335 SDAWRL

-348 RDRYAQNITR
+348 RDRYAQTITR
-358 ATAFNST
+358 ATSLNGA
-365 TGAMTR
+365 TGAMMR
-371 SADANL
+371 SSDANL
-377 GRNDADQIATLGL
+377 GRNDSDQIATLGL
-390 LGNLTL
+390 LGNVTL
-396 AGMRHALYVGG
+396 AGMKHALYVGG

-415 RGDTIRGA
+415 RGDTMRGK
-423 ATRGFDLYDPVYGL
+423 ATPGFNLFDPVYGL

-443 VNAKQSDSLSKV
+443 PNRAQSDSLSKV
-455 HTYSM
+455 HAYS
-460 IVQDSVKLTDR
+460 IVLQDSVNLTER

-492 FVFADRSHGNVW
+492 FVYADRSHGNVW
-504 LPQFGLAYALTPSL
+504 LPQFGLAYAITPSL

-527 FKPNV
+527 FKTNV
-532 ASNVTS
+532 SSNAAA

-543 FGRVLEAGLKFSLK
+543 SGRVVEAGLKFNVARA
-557 PGITGTLAAYQ
+557 ITGTLAVYQ
-568 IDKRNVAVTVGDIT
+568 IDKRNVAVTIDNVT
-582 STIGTARSRGI
+582 STIGAARSRGV
-593 ELDVAGQITRHL
+593 ELDVAGQLTRHW
-605 SLIGSYAYTNA
+605 SVIGSYAYTNA
-616 NDRDSNTPLVN
+616 NDREANLPLIN

-648 RWRFGGGARLVGAR
+648 RWRFGGGARFVGAR
-662 PGDTANSFT
+662 PGDTANRFT

-694 IQLNVKNL
+694 FQLNVKNL

-725 TLTTTVSF
+725 TFTTTVSF

>member
-1 MPSRRLPRRART
+1 MPVRRTPRRARAF
-13 LRPWRTSLPALITL
+13 RPLHASLPTLITF
-27 CVASGAHAAAD
+27 CVASGAHAAAGD
-38 DRAPAAPAAAASS
+38 TAGADAAPAAPA
-51 ATPMPALPPTERE
+51 LPT
-64 LPAISVRASAT
+64 INVNASAV
-75 ADPTVGYQPRTSSI
+75 ADPTVGYQPRTTSI
-89 AGGDDRALKDI
+89 AGAQDTPLEKI
-100 PQSVAVVSSSV
+100 PQAVAVVSSSV

-208 GSISASRTSHG
+208 GSISATRTSHG
-219 GSSAQFDLTGPL
+219 GAGATFDLTGPL
-231 GQPGQVAG
+231 GKPGQVAG

-257 SFGRERD
+257 TFGRQRD

-287 DYTTPFDRGTV
+287 DYTTPFDRGTA
-298 LVNGRP
+298 LVNGRL
-304 DDALRYRRYEEAWAQ
+304 DDALRYRRYEEAWSQ

-324 ETLRARIEHRF
+324 ETFRARVEHRL
-335 SDAWRV
+335 SDAWRL

-348 RDRYAQNITR
+348 RDRYAQYITR
-358 ATAFNST
+358 ATSLNGA
-365 TGAMTR
+365 TGAMMR
-371 SADANL
+371 SSDANL
-377 GRNDADQIATLGL
+377 GRNDSDQIATLGL
-390 LGNLTL
+390 LGNVTL
-396 AGMRHALYVGG
+396 AGMKHALYVGG

-415 RGDTIRGA
+415 RGDTIRGK
-423 ATRGFDLYDPVYGL
+423 ATPGFNLSDPVYGL

-443 VNAKQSDSLSKV
+443 PSKTQSDSLSKV
-455 HTYSM
+455 HAYS
-460 IVQDSVKLTDR
+460 IVLQDSVNLTER

-492 FVFADRSHGNVW
+492 FVYADRSHGNVW
-504 LPQFGLAYALTPSL
+504 LPQFGLAYAITPSL

-527 FKPNV
+527 FKTNV
-532 ASNVTS
+532 SSNAAA

-543 FGRVLEAGLKFSLK
+543 SGRVVEAGLKFNVART
-557 PGITGTLAAYQ
+557 ITGTLAVYQ
-568 IDKRNVAVTVGDIT
+568 IDKRNVAVTVDNVT
-582 STIGTARSRGI
+582 STIGAARSRGV
-593 ELDVAGQITRHL
+593 ELDVAGQLTRHW
-605 SLIGSYAYTNA
+605 SVIGSYAYTNA
-616 NDRDSNTPLVN
+616 NDREANLPLIN

-648 RWRFGGGARLVGAR
+648 RWRFGGGARFVGAR
-662 PGDTANSFT
+662 PGDTANRFT

-694 IQLNVKNL
+694 FQLNVKNL

-725 TLTTTVSF
+725 TFTTTVSF

>member
-1 MPSRRLPRRART
+1 MPVRRTTRRARAF
-13 LRPWRTSLPALITL
+13 RPLHASLPTLITF
-27 CVASGAHAAAD
+27 CIASGAHAGTDDTAGAD
-38 DRAPAAPAAAASS
+38 APPAAPA
-51 ATPMPALPPTERE
+51 LPT
-64 LPAISVRASAT
+64 ISVNASAV
-75 ADPTVGYQPRTSSI
+75 ADPTIGYQPRTTSI
-89 AGGDDRALKDI
+89 AGAQDTPLEKI

-208 GSISASRTSHG
+208 GAISATRTSHG
-219 GSSAQFDLTGPL
+219 GAGATFDLTGPL
-231 GQPGQVAG
+231 GKPGQVAG

-257 SFGRERD
+257 TFGRQRD

-287 DYTTPFDRGTV
+287 DYTTPFDRGTA
-298 LVNGRP
+298 LVNGRL
-304 DDALRYRRYEEAWAQ
+304 DDSLRYRRYEEAWSQ

-324 ETLRARIEHRF
+324 ETFRARVEHRL
-335 SDAWRV
+335 SDAWRL

-348 RDRYAQNITR
+348 RDRYAQTITR
-358 ATAFNST
+358 ATSLNGA
-365 TGAMTR
+365 TGAMMR
-371 SADANL
+371 SSDANL
-377 GRNDADQIATLGL
+377 GRNDSDQIATLGL
-390 LGNLTL
+390 LGNVTL
-396 AGMRHALYVGG
+396 AGMKHALYVGG

-415 RGDTIRGA
+415 RGDTMRGK
-423 ATRGFDLYDPVYGL
+423 ATPGFNLFDPVYGL

-443 VNAKQSDSLSKV
+443 PNRAQSDSLSKV
-455 HTYSM
+455 HAYS
-460 IVQDSVKLTDR
+460 IVLQDSVNLTER

-492 FVFADRSHGNVW
+492 FVYADRSHGNVW
-504 LPQFGLAYALTPSL
+504 LPQFGLAYAITPSL

-527 FKPNV
+527 FKTNV
-532 ASNVTS
+532 SSNAAA

-543 FGRVLEAGLKFSLK
+543 SGRVVEAGLKFNVARA
-557 PGITGTLAAYQ
+557 ITGTLAVYQ
-568 IDKRNVAVTVGDIT
+568 IDKRNVAVTVDNVT
-582 STIGTARSRGI
+582 STIGAARSRGV
-593 ELDVAGQITRHL
+593 ELDVAGQLTRHW
-605 SLIGSYAYTNA
+605 SVIGSYAYTNA
-616 NDRDSNTPLVN
+616 NDREANLPLIN

-648 RWRFGGGARLVGAR
+648 RWRFGGGARFVGAR
-662 PGDTANSFT
+662 PGDTANRFT

-694 IQLNVKNL
+694 FQLNVKNL

-725 TLTTTVSF
+725 TFTTTVSF

>member
-1 MPSRRLPRRART
+1 MPSRRPPRRART
-13 LRPWRTSLPALITL
+13 LRPWRASLPALITL
-27 CVASGAHAAAD
+27 CVASGAHAEAEPASAAS
-38 DRAPAAPAAAASS
+38 AAAP
-51 ATPMPALPPTERE
+51 TPVSREPERE
-64 LPAISVRASAT
+64 LPTISVSASAAT
-75 ADPTVGYQPRTSSI
+75 DPTVGYQPRTSSV
-89 AGGDDRALKDI
+89 AGGDDRPLKEI

-219 GSSAQFDLTGPL
+219 GSDAQFDLTGPL
-231 GQPGQVAG
+231 GKPGQIAG

-257 SFGRERD
+257 SFGRERN

-319 SSGIQ
+319 SGGIQ

-348 RDRYAQNITR
+348 RDRYDQYITR
-358 ATAFNST
+358 ATAFNSA
-365 TGAMTR
+365 TGALSRT
-371 SADANL
+371 SDANL
-377 GRNDADQIATLGL
+377 GRNDSDQIATLGL

-396 AGMRHALYVGG
+396 AGMSHALYIGG

-423 ATRGFDLYDPVYGL
+423 ATKGFNLYDPVYGL
-437 LAPGGT
+437 LAPGGIAS
-443 VNAKQSDSLSKV
+443 AKQSDSLSKV

-460 IVQDSVKLTDR
+460 IVQDSVKITDR
-471 LTAVAGLRWEDWQ
+471 LTAVGGLRWEDWQ

-532 ASNVTS
+532 ASNVAA

-593 ELDVAGQITRHL
+593 ELDVAGQLTRHL

-633 SLFAVYDTALANLPG
+633 SLFAVYDTAIANLPG

>member
-1 MPSRRLPRRART
+1 MPVRRTPRRARAFRP
-13 LRPWRTSLPALITL
+13 LRASLPTLITF
-27 CVASGAHAAAD
+27 CVTSGAHAAGAD
-38 DRAPAAPAAAASS
+38 APPAAPA
-51 ATPMPALPPTERE
+51 LPT
-64 LPAISVRASAT
+64 INVNASAV
-75 ADPTVGYQPRTSSI
+75 ADPTIGYQPRTTSI
-89 AGGDDRALKDI
+89 AGAQDTPLEKI
-100 PQSVAVVSSSV
+100 PQAVAVVSSSV

-156 LVDGVRTPVLHSY
+156 LVDGVRTPVLRSY
-169 LATIDRVEVLKGPA
+169 LATVDRVEVLKGPA

-198 VTRKPEDTFG
+198 VTRKPEATFG
-208 GSISASRTSHG
+208 GSISATRTSHG
-219 GSSAQFDLTGPL
+219 GAGATFDLTGPL
-231 GQPGQVAG
+231 GKPGQVAG

-257 SFGRERD
+257 TFGRQRD

-287 DYTTPFDRGTV
+287 DYTTPFDRGTA
-298 LVNGRP
+298 LVNGRL
-304 DDALRYRRYEEAWAQ
+304 DDALRYRRYEEAWSQ

-324 ETLRARIEHRF
+324 ETFRARVEHRL
-335 SDAWRV
+335 SDAWRL

-348 RDRYAQNITR
+348 RDRYAQFITR
-358 ATAFNST
+358 GTSLNGA
-365 TGAMTR
+365 TGAMMR
-371 SADANL
+371 SSDANL
-377 GRNDADQIATLGL
+377 GRNDSDQIATLGL
-390 LGNLTL
+390 LGNVTL
-396 AGMRHALYVGG
+396 AGMKHALYVGG

-415 RGDTIRGA
+415 RGDTVRSKA
-423 ATRGFDLYDPVYGL
+423 VPGFNLFDPVYGL

-443 VNAKQSDSLSKV
+443 PNRAQSDSLSKV
-455 HTYSM
+455 HAYS
-460 IVQDSVKLTDR
+460 IVLQDSVNLTER

-532 ASNVTS
+532 SSNAAA

-543 FGRVLEAGLKFSLK
+543 SGRVVEAGLKFSVARA
-557 PGITGTLAAYQ
+557 ITGTLAVYQ
-568 IDKRNVAVTVGDIT
+568 IDKRNVAVTVDNVT
-582 STIGTARSRGI
+582 STIGAARSRGV
-593 ELDVAGQITRHL
+593 ELDVAGQLTRHW
-605 SLIGSYAYTNA
+605 SVIGSYAYTNA
-616 NDRDSNTPLVN
+616 NDREANLPLIN

-648 RWRFGGGARLVGAR
+648 RWRFGGGARFVGAR
-662 PGDTANSFT
+662 PGDTANRFT

-694 IQLNVKNL
+694 FQLNVKNL

-725 TLTTTVSF
+725 TFTTTVSF

>member
-1 MPSRRLPRRART
+1 MSSRRTPRRVRT
-13 LRPWRTSLPALITL
+13 PRPWRSSLPALITL
-27 CVASGAHAAAD
+27 CVASGAHAANAEAGATASATAS
-38 DRAPAAPAAAASS
+38 APATPAGK
-51 ATPMPALPPTERE
+51 E
-64 LPAISVRASAT
+64 LPAINVNASST
-75 ADPTVGYQPRTSSI
+75 IDPTIGYQPRTSSV
-89 AGGDDRALKDI
+89 AGGSDRPLKEI

-208 GSISASRTSHG
+208 GSISASRTNHG
-219 GSSAQFDLTGPL
+219 GSNAQFDLTGPL
-231 GQPGQVAG
+231 GKPGQVAG

-257 SFGRERD
+257 SFGRERN

-287 DYTTPFDRGTV
+287 DYTMPFDRGTV
-298 LVNGRP
+298 LVNGQL
-304 DDALRYRRYEEAWAQ
+304 DDALRYRRYEEAWSQ

-324 ETLRARIEHRF
+324 ETLRTRIEHRF

-348 RDRYAQNITR
+348 RDRYDQTITR
-358 ATAFNST
+358 GNSFNRK

-371 SADANL
+371 SSDANL
-377 GRNDADQIATLGL
+377 GRNDSDQIATLGL
-390 LGNLTL
+390 LGNVTL
-396 AGMRHALYVGG
+396 AGMNHAIYIGG

-415 RGDTIRGA
+415 RGDTIRGK
-423 ATRGFDLYDPVYGL
+423 ATTGFNLYDPVYGL
-437 LAPGGT
+437 LAAGGT
-443 VNAKQSDSLSKV
+443 PNAKQSDSRSVV
-455 HTYSM
+455 HAYST
-460 IVQDSVKLTDR
+460 IVQDSVKITDR
-471 LTAVAGLRWEDWQ
+471 LTAVGGLRWENWQ

-492 FVFADRSHGNVW
+492 FVFADRSRGSVW
-504 LPQFGLAYALTPSL
+504 LPQFGLAYALTPAL

-532 ASNVTS
+532 ASNVAA

-543 FGRVLEAGLKFSLK
+543 YGRVLEAGLKFSLK
-557 PGITGTLAAYQ
+557 PAITGTLAVYQ

-605 SLIGSYAYTNA
+605 SVIGSYAYTNA
-616 NDRDSNTPLVN
+616 TDRDSNTPLTN
-627 VARHTG
+627 VAHHTG
-633 SLFAVYDTALANLPG
+633 SLFAVYDTTIANLPG

-662 PGDTANSFT
+662 SGDTANSFT

-694 IQLNVKNL
+694 FQLNVKNL

>member
-1 MPSRRLPRRART
+1 MPVRRTTRRARAF
-13 LRPWRTSLPALITL
+13 RPLHASLPTLITF
-27 CVASGAHAAAD
+27 CIASGAHAGTDDTAGAD
-38 DRAPAAPAAAASS
+38 APPAAPA
-51 ATPMPALPPTERE
+51 LPT
-64 LPAISVRASAT
+64 ISVNASAV
-75 ADPTVGYQPRTSSI
+75 ADPTIGYQPRTTSI
-89 AGGDDRALKDI
+89 AGAQDTPLEKI

-208 GSISASRTSHG
+208 GSISATRTSHG
-219 GSSAQFDLTGPL
+219 GAGATFDLTGPL
-231 GQPGQVAG
+231 GKPGQIAG

-257 SFGRERD
+257 TFGRQRD

-287 DYTTPFDRGTV
+287 DYTTPFDRGTA
-298 LVNGRP
+298 LVNGRL
-304 DDALRYRRYEEAWAQ
+304 DDSLRYRRYEEAWSQ

-324 ETLRARIEHRF
+324 ETFRARVEHRL
-335 SDAWRV
+335 SDAWRL

-348 RDRYAQNITR
+348 RDRYAQTITR
-358 ATAFNST
+358 ATSLNGA
-365 TGAMTR
+365 TGAMMR
-371 SADANL
+371 SSDANL
-377 GRNDADQIATLGL
+377 GRNDSDQIATLGL
-390 LGNLTL
+390 LGNVTL
-396 AGMRHALYVGG
+396 AGMKHALYVGG

-415 RGDTIRGA
+415 RGDTIRGK
-423 ATRGFDLYDPVYGL
+423 ATPGFNLFDPVYGV

-443 VNAKQSDSLSKV
+443 PSKTQSDSLSKV
-455 HTYSM
+455 HAYS
-460 IVQDSVKLTDR
+460 IVLQDSVNLTER

-492 FVFADRSHGNVW
+492 FVYADRSHGNVW
-504 LPQFGLAYALTPSL
+504 LPQFGLAYAITPSL

-527 FKPNV
+527 FKTNV
-532 ASNVTS
+532 SSNAAA

-543 FGRVLEAGLKFSLK
+543 SGRVVEAGLKFSVARA
-557 PGITGTLAAYQ
+557 ITGTLAVYQ
-568 IDKRNVAVTVGDIT
+568 IDKRNVAVTIDNVT
-582 STIGTARSRGI
+582 STIGAARSRGV
-593 ELDVAGQITRHL
+593 ELDVAGQLTRHW
-605 SLIGSYAYTNA
+605 SVIGSYAYTNA
-616 NDRDSNTPLVN
+616 NDREANLPLIN

-648 RWRFGGGARLVGAR
+648 RWRFGGGARFVGAR
-662 PGDTANSFT
+662 PGDTANRFT

-694 IQLNVKNL
+694 FQLNVKNL

-725 TLTTTVSF
+725 TFTTTVSF

>member
-1 MPSRRLPRRART
+1 MPVRRTTRRARAF
-13 LRPWRTSLPALITL
+13 RPLHASLPTLITF
-27 CVASGAHAAAD
+27 CIASGAHAGTDDTAGAD
-38 DRAPAAPAAAASS
+38 APPAAPA
-51 ATPMPALPPTERE
+51 LPT
-64 LPAISVRASAT
+64 INVNASAV
-75 ADPTVGYQPRTSSI
+75 ADPTIGYQPRTTSI
-89 AGGDDRALKDI
+89 AGAQDTPLEKI

-208 GSISASRTSHG
+208 GAISATRTSHG
-219 GSSAQFDLTGPL
+219 GAGATFDLTGPL
-231 GQPGQVAG
+231 GKPGQVAG

-257 SFGRERD
+257 TFGRQRD

-287 DYTTPFDRGTV
+287 DYTTPFDRGTA
-298 LVNGRP
+298 LVNGRL
-304 DDALRYRRYEEAWAQ
+304 DDSLRYRRYEEAWSQ

-324 ETLRARIEHRF
+324 ETFRARVEHRL
-335 SDAWRV
+335 SDAWRL

-348 RDRYAQNITR
+348 RDRYAQTITR
-358 ATAFNST
+358 ATSLNGA
-365 TGAMTR
+365 TGAMMR
-371 SADANL
+371 SSDANL
-377 GRNDADQIATLGL
+377 GRNDSDQIATLGL
-390 LGNLTL
+390 LGNVTL
-396 AGMRHALYVGG
+396 AGMKHALYVGG

-415 RGDTIRGA
+415 RGDTMRGK
-423 ATRGFDLYDPVYGL
+423 ATPGFNLFDPVYGL

-443 VNAKQSDSLSKV
+443 PSKTQSDSLSKV
-455 HTYSM
+455 HAYS
-460 IVQDSVKLTDR
+460 IVLQDSVNLTER

-492 FVFADRSHGNVW
+492 FVYADRSHGNVW
-504 LPQFGLAYALTPSL
+504 LPQFGLAYAITPSL

-527 FKPNV
+527 FKTNV
-532 ASNVTS
+532 SSNAAA

-543 FGRVLEAGLKFSLK
+543 SGRVVEAGLKFNVARA
-557 PGITGTLAAYQ
+557 ITGTLAVYQ
-568 IDKRNVAVTVGDIT
+568 IDKRNVAVTVDNVT
-582 STIGTARSRGI
+582 STIGAARSRGV
-593 ELDVAGQITRHL
+593 ELDVAGQLTRHW
-605 SLIGSYAYTNA
+605 SVIGSYAYTNA
-616 NDRDSNTPLVN
+616 NDREANLPLIN

-648 RWRFGGGARLVGAR
+648 RWRFGGGARFVGAR
-662 PGDTANSFT
+662 PGDTANRFT

-694 IQLNVKNL
+694 FQLNVKNL

-725 TLTTTVSF
+725 TFTTTVSF

>member
-1 MPSRRLPRRART
+1 MHVRRPSRRTGAF
-13 LRPWRTSLPALITL
+13 RPLRTSLPALITL
-27 CVASGAHAAAD
+27 CVASGAHAAAGEST
-38 DRAPAAPAAAASS
+38 APATSTSPA
-51 ATPMPALPPTERE
+51 TPALPT
-64 LPAISVRASAT
+64 ISVNASAVS
-75 ADPTVGYQPRTSSI
+75 DPTIGYQPRTTSV
-89 AGGDDRALKDI
+89 AGAQDTPLSKI

-156 LVDGVRTPVLHSY
+156 LVDGMRTPVLHSY

-208 GSISASRTSHG
+208 GSISATRTSHG
-219 GSSAQFDLTGPL
+219 GAGAAFDLTGPL
-231 GQPGQVAG
+231 GKPGQVAG

-257 SFGRERD
+257 TFGRTRD
-264 ALIAPALSWH
+264 ALIAPALSWR

-287 DYTTPFDRGTV
+287 DYTTPFDRGTA
-298 LVNGRP
+298 LVNGRF
-304 DDALRYRRYEEAWAQ
+304 DDGLRDRRYEEAWSQ

-324 ETLRARIEHRF
+324 ETLRARIEHRL
-335 SDAWRV
+335 SDAWRL

-348 RDRYAQNITR
+348 RDRYAQFITR
-358 ATAFNST
+358 ATGLNGA

-371 SADANL
+371 SSDANL

-390 LGNLTL
+390 LGNVTL
-396 AGMRHALYVGG
+396 AGMKHALYVGG

-415 RGDTIRGA
+415 RGDTIRGK
-423 ATRGFDLYDPVYGL
+423 ATPGFNLFDPVYGL

-443 VNAKQSDSLSKV
+443 PSKTQSDNLSKV
-455 HTYSM
+455 HAYS
-460 IVQDSVKLTDR
+460 IVLQDSVNLTDR

-504 LPQFGLAYALTPSL
+504 LPQFGLAYALTPAL

-532 ASNVTS
+532 SSNAAA

-543 FGRVLEAGLKFSLK
+543 FGRVVEAGLKFSLK
-557 PGITGTLAAYQ
+557 PAITGTLAVYQ
-568 IDKRNVAVTVGDIT
+568 IDKRNVAVTVDNVT
-582 STIGTARSRGI
+582 STIGAARSRGI
-593 ELDVAGQITRHL
+593 ELDVAGQLTRHW
-605 SLIGSYAYTNA
+605 SVIGSYAYTNA
-616 NDRDSNTPLVN
+616 NDRDANQPLIN
-627 VARHTG
+627 VAHHTG
-633 SLFAVYDTALANLPG
+633 SLFAVYDTAIANLPG
-648 RWRFGGGARLVGAR
+648 RWRFGGGARFVGAR
-662 PGDTANSFT
+662 PGDTANRFT